1 MMSRNM
7 VKSNASSVQPNHAAH
22 QASHW
27 SFVGSFH
34 HGIVPA
40 VVTAVVMAHPWAQA
54 GSYNLASTVLSNK
67 EIHRM
72 FSSRG
77 LTGYL
82 GYDSFSDVLPLTTG
96 QRRPLSTLSP
106 IPRIE
111 CEPAHT

>member
-40 VVTAVVMAHPWAQA
+40 VAALVMAHPWAQA

-67 EIHRM
+67 EIHWM
-72 FSSRG
+72 SSSRG

-82 GYDSFSDVLPLTTG
+82 GYDSFLDVLPPGSPTRTVACIGGSFPAYLLWI
-96 QRRPLSTLSP
+96 RR
-106 IPRIE
+106 
-111 CEPAHT
+111 